1 LRSVNIR
8 TLDDSVVAIPNNLFL
23 NDVSSSAN
31 FGVLDMQIDT
41 DLYIGIYIGID
52 QDAHLARN
60 LVRLVN

>member
-1 LRSVNIR
+1 LRSVNLR
-8 TLDDSVVAIPNNLFL
+8 TLDDSVVANPNNLFL
-23 NDVSSSAN
+23 NYVSSSAN

-41 DLYIGIYIGID
+41 DLYIGID

>member
-1 LRSVNIR
+1 LRSVNLR

-41 DLYIGIYIGID
+41 DLYIGID